1 MSFITTTYT
10 AVPTEPIT
18 DGLINSGAP
27 VKDSFD
33 TVNTFVG
40 AIDDQRA
47 LAVQTTTYSIVANR
61 DIINL
66 CSTAG
71 GDFASILPEGV
82 NHTTQPI
89 FIKKVG
95 ADFNTLTISIAGSST
110 DRIDLP
116 WASLTTPIATTLT
129 LAIPGEFVALYPILV
144 SGVYYWYPV
153 HYHLPTGLLNA
164 NVRSTAN
171 QIAVASGT
179 IVAFNTELKDP
190 SDSWNNSTY
199 TYTAKVAGVYNF
211 MGHILV
217 KGSVATGLQG
227 TLRQF
232 DVSNTQLQGIRCGF
246 LETTS
251 AAQFFSLAISQK
263 LTMAVGD
270 YANIIG
276 SVGSGTISIYGN
288 ASVTDN
294 FTNLGISLENRV

>member
-1 MSFITTTYT
+1 MSLITTTYT
-10 AVPTEPIT
+10 PVSTAPIT

-27 VKDSFD
+27 VKNSFD

-95 ADFNTLTISIAGSST
+95 DDFNTLTISIAGSST
-110 DRIDLP
+110 DRIELP
-116 WASLTTPIATTLT
+116 WGTLAVPTATTLT
-129 LAIPGEFVALYPILV
+129 LRLPGEFVELYPILV
-144 SGVYYWYPV
+144 SGVYYWY
-153 HYHLPTGLLNA
+153 
-164 NVRSTAN
+164 
-171 QIAVASGT
+171 
-179 IVAFNTELKDP
+179 KDP